1 MTQHTEFLKRGYAV
15 LADPIGADDLAA
27 LRSAADALMAE
38 PTASD
43 GGNHDINRGA
53 DRLFLHKRHADFPEV
68 ERFLFS
74 DRMRRVTS
82 IALKDPHLFNEQF
95 VVKGPRTGAS
105 FAWHQDGA
113 YVPFEHTPYLSVWI
127 ALDDT
132 TLENGSLS
140 CLPRDLRRDA
150 HIDPHSWDD
159 EGKEKVGYDGPE
171 PGEALP
177 CPAGT
182 MVIFSSLTLHRSG
195 ANTTDK
201 PRRAYLAQYSDG
213 PILDP
218 STGNPRNFAK
228 PLGPRLADRP

>member
-1 MTQHTEFLKRGYAV
+1 MDVQADFRRRGYAM
-15 LADPIGADDLAA
+15 LPDPVGTGELEA
-27 LRSAADALMAE
+27 LRTAADALMAE
-38 PTASD
+38 PTAAD

-53 DRLFLHKRHADFPEV
+53 DRQFLHKRHADFPEV

-74 DRMRRVTS
+74 DRMRAVTS
-82 IALKDPHLFNEQF
+82 IALDDPHLFNEQF
-95 VVKGPRTGAS
+95 VVKGPHTGAS

-113 YVPFEHTPYLSVWI
+113 YVPFAHKPYLSVWI
-127 ALDDT
+127 ALDDA

-140 CLPRDLRRDA
+140 CLPRDLDREG
-150 HIDPHSWDD
+150 HIDPHHWNDI
-159 EGKEKVGYDGPE
+159 GKEKVGYDGPD

-195 ANTTDK
+195 ANTTNR

-218 STGNPRNFAK
+218 STGNPRNFAT
-228 PLGPRLADRP
+228 PFT

>member
-1 MTQHTEFLKRGYAV
+1 MTKHTDFLKRGYAV
-15 LADPIGADDLAA
+15 LAGRIDDTDLAA
-27 LRSAADALMAE
+27 LRHAADTLIAE
-38 PTASD
+38 PAATD

-53 DRLFLHKRHADFPEV
+53 DRQFLHKRHEDFPDV
-68 ERFLFS
+68 ARFLFS
-74 DRMRRVTS
+74 DRMRAVTG
-82 IALKDPHLFNEQF
+82 IVLKDPHLFNEQF

-113 YVPFEHTPYLSVWI
+113 YVPFDHTPYLSVWI

-132 TLENGSLS
+132 TLDNGALS
-140 CLPRDLRRDA
+140 CLPRDLTTQA
-150 HIDPHSWDD
+150 HIDPHRWDD
-159 EGKEKVGYDGPE
+159 VGKEKVGYDGPDR
-171 PGEALP
+171 GEALP

-195 ANTTDK
+195 ANITDR

-213 PILDP
+213 SILDP

-228 PLGPRLADRP
+228 PLS

>member
-1 MTQHTEFLKRGYAV
+1 MTSHADFLCQGYAV
-15 LADPIGADDLAA
+15 LAERINDADLEA
-27 LRSAADALMAE
+27 LRHAADALIAE
-38 PTASD
+38 PAAAD
-43 GGNHDINRGA
+43 GGNHEINRGA
-53 DRLFLHKRHADFPEV
+53 DRQFLHKRHMDFPDV

-74 DRMRRVTS
+74 DQMRSVTS

-113 YVPFEHTPYLSVWI
+113 YVPFNHKPYLSVWI

-132 TLENGSLS
+132 TLENGALS
-140 CLPRDLRRDA
+140 CLPRDLTTQA
-150 HIDPHSWDD
+150 HIDPHRWDD
-159 EGKEKVGYDGPE
+159 VGKEKVGYEGAE
-171 PGEALP
+171 EGEALP
-177 CPAGT
+177 CLAGT

-195 ANTTDK
+195 ANTTAR

-228 PLGPRLADRP
+228 PLA

>member
-1 MTQHTEFLKRGYAV
+1 MSIRDEFQRRGFAV
-15 LADPIGADDLAA
+15 LPNPVSPEALTA
-27 LRSAADALMAE
+27 LRDAADALMAE
-38 PTASD
+38 LTAAD
-43 GGNHDINRGA
+43 GGNHDINKGA
-53 DRLFLHKRHADFPEV
+53 DRQFLHKRHADFPEV

-74 DRMRRVTS
+74 DTMREVTA
-82 IALKDPHLFNEQF
+82 IALQDPHLFNEQF

-113 YVPFEHTPYLSVWI
+113 YVPFEHRPYLSVWI
-127 ALDDT
+127 ALDDA

-140 CLPRDLRRDA
+140 CLPRDLTTQG
-150 HIDPHSWDD
+150 HIDPHHWD
-159 EGKEKVGYDGPE
+159 EVGKEKVGYDGPKE
-171 PGEALP
+171 GEALP

-195 ANTTDK
+195 ANVTDK

-228 PLGPRLADRP
+228 PLA

>member
-1 MTQHTEFLKRGYAV
+1 MSQSADFRAKGYAV
-15 LADPIGADDLAA
+15 LPEPIPAQALSA
-27 LRSAADALMAE
+27 LRAAADALIAE
-38 PTASD
+38 PAAAD

-53 DRLFLHKRHADFPEV
+53 DRQFLHKRHADFPGV

-74 DRMRRVTS
+74 PFLRDVTR
-82 IALKDPHLFNEQF
+82 IALGEPHLFNEQF

-113 YVPFEHTPYLSVWI
+113 YVPFEHRPYLSVWI

-132 TLENGSLS
+132 TLENGALS
-140 CLPRDLRRDA
+140 ILPRDLDRDG
-150 HIDPHSWDD
+150 HIDPHRWD
-159 EGKEKVGYDGPE
+159 EVGKEKVGYDGPNE
-171 PGEALP
+171 GIALP

-182 MVIFSSLTLHRSG
+182 MILFSSLTLHRSG
-195 ANTTDK
+195 ANTTDR

-228 PLGPRLADRP
+228 PLR

>member
-1 MTQHTEFLKRGYAV
+1 MTKSIRFRANGYAV
-15 LADPIGADDLAA
+15 LPEPIPASDLAA
-27 LRSAADALMAE
+27 LRDAADALIAE
-38 PTASD
+38 PAATE

-53 DRLFLHKRHADFPEV
+53 DRQFLHKRHTDFPQV

-74 DRMRRVTS
+74 PLMRRVTQ
-82 IALKDPHLFNEQF
+82 IALAEPYLFNEQF

-113 YVPFEHTPYLSVWI
+113 YVPFSHRPYLSVWI

-132 TLENGSLS
+132 MPENGALS
-140 CLPRDLRRDA
+140 ILSRDLDA
-150 HIDPHSWDD
+150 QPGIDPHHWD
-159 EGKEKVGYDGPE
+159 EVGKEKVGYDGADE
-171 PGEALP
+171 GIALP

-182 MVIFSSLTLHRSG
+182 MILFSSLTLHRSG
-195 ANTTDK
+195 ANTTQR

-228 PLGPRLADRP
+228 PLS